1 MEHFSFSS
9 LKSHSSERP
18 CSFSAVTFENSKRY
32 YTGEGTLLDAG
43 QSPHLDVTMVLEV
56 PYPMGKVSS
65 RSRYVYRRGW
75 DHIRDNKE
83 NIITLWYIKRGG
95 MTLSQ
100 MGNTCEMKAGDFAFT
115 RSNSPMRYENIPC
128 NYEPAEWM
136 FIMFPLEVIHRYF
149 PHGAPICTGIN
160 ISNERK
166 AAMPMLISML
176 CEVAESLNREV
187 TDSLIDALL
196 KEAALLTDQQG
207 AQVGRRQSIGEK
219 RIEDINSYISL
230 HLSNPELSLS
240 MVAQGCKISP
250 RYLCHLLK
258 EHNTT
263 FSQLLWTGRL
273 NEAKKWLVRLD
284 KRHYGIN
291 EIAYMTGYKS
301 VAHFSRMF
309 REKFG
314 RSPREFRRQEA
325 SAEALTGVAEQE
337 DRKGVAVA

>member
-1 MEHFSFSS
+1 MEHFSFSGLRS
-9 LKSHSSERP
+9 PSSEW
-18 CSFSAVTFENSKRY
+18 SSTFSAVTFENSKRY
-32 YTGEGTLLDAG
+32 YTGEGTLLDEG
-43 QSPHLDVTMVLEV
+43 QSPHLDVTMVLGV

-83 NIITLWYIKRGG
+83 NVLTLWYIKRGS

-100 MGNTCEMKAGDFAFT
+100 MGNTCELKAGDFAFT

-128 NYEPAEWM
+128 NYEAAEWL
-136 FIMFPLEVIHRYF
+136 FIVFPLEVMHQYF
-149 PHGAPICTGIN
+149 PHGVPVCTGIN
-160 ISNERK
+160 ISNERQ

-187 TDSLIDALL
+187 TDALIGALL
-196 KEAALLTDQQG
+196 KEAALLTEQQG
-207 AQVGRRQSIGEK
+207 AQVERRQSIGEK
-219 RIEDINSYISL
+219 RIEDITSYISL
-230 HLSNPELSLS
+230 HLANPEISLS

-250 RYLCHLLK
+250 RYLCHLLR
-258 EHNTT
+258 ENNTT

-273 NEAKKWLVRLD
+273 NEAKKWLLRLD

-309 REKFG
+309 RERFG
-314 RSPREFRRQEA
+314 CSPREFRRREGC
-325 SAEALTGVAEQE
+325 AEVLEQE
-337 DRKGVAVA
+337 ENHKRAAA